1 MSQVYNEKQ
10 RSEAVYHHVVNNST
24 AQHRFSFGGQTR
36 LPNHDLG
43 KTATDFNYDVAN
55 RTFGPRAAGFGY
67 GARLPLPKHHSPP
80 PGAYK
85 IKTTF
90 DGFNPTISG
99 NDLSTNFKNQASRQA
114 FGKVY
119 VPGKRSESGYEKDPG
134 PDHYHVAHKSVEHR
148 AAGWSLRGRTNNVH
162 DPVQRAQRQWSPPGP
177 GAYKHQEI
185 TKTGKYNNSTIP

>member
-1 MSQVYNEKQ
+1 MTQVYNEKQ
-10 RSEAVYHHVVNNST
+10 RSEAIYHHVVNNST
-24 AQHRFSFGGQTR
+24 AQHRFSWGSQTR
-36 LPNHDLG
+36 LPNTELG
-43 KTATDFNYDVAN
+43 KTATDFKYDVAN

-67 GARLPLPKHHSPP
+67 GARLPLPKTNSPP

-90 DGFNPTISG
+90 DGFNPTICG
-99 NDLSTNFKNQASRQA
+99 NELSTKFKNQASRQA

-134 PDHYHVAHKSVEHR
+134 PDHYHVSSKSVQYRHP
-148 AAGWSLRGRTNNVH
+148 GWSLVGRTPNVH
-162 DPVQRAQRQWSPPGP
+162 DPVQKAIRKMSPGP
-177 GAYKHQEI
+177 GAYKHQEL